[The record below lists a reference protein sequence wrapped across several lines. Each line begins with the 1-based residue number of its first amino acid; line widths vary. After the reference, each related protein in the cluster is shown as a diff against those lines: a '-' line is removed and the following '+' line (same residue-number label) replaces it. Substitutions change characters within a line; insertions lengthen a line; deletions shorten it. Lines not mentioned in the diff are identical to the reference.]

1 MHNKNID
8 EQTRSQKLKYEIQ
21 KLDMAAEQKLLYSND
36 LEGIN
41 ESALIMMNS
50 IQAKMA
56 LLGVKIDNP

>member
-1 MHNKNID
+1 
-8 EQTRSQKLKYEIQ
+8 
-21 KLDMAAEQKLLYSND
+21 MAAEQKLLYSND

-56 LLGVKIDNP
+56 LLGV